1 MAETLEELTLI
12 TDPVVT
18 DSTFAQKMDKTNSLL
33 AALVRENAPE
43 TVDWLMLEEYAHEGI
58 FGDLYS
64 YGDMFVD
71 TWKDK
76 ISNTEYS
83 FPWRLNHIGQYKLG
97 DGEVLANRPCLQ
109 LHHTTPFGIQFSH
122 QRAITSVMYK
132 VTTSLASG
140 AKYYFK
146 RTSDWLQ
153 FTSPS
158 GGVAVGY
165 WLGYRGGKVEVYDSK
180 GNFVSTLSTSVVTS
194 SSSLQ
199 GTSLGDAPTMPAK
212 EYYFT
217 LGSNWGKA
225 IAGSV
230 VSFNLTTTLTFGQKV
245 YGCYDMYSSSMSSY
259 KIWTCDA
266 SGATPIESSLATGTS
281 TAGTNMG
288 VLNYSARNGNGDYLM
303 NSMQEVSYGWN
314 RWKTSAFRQW
324 LNSSAGQGAW
334 WKPQDVFDIAPNE
347 LTTRA
352 GFLSGCS
359 EAMLSAI
366 KTVEVKT
373 LVNTVQD
380 GTRPDYDI
388 TYDKVFLPSLDEMY
402 IESNDS
408 SYPEADVHEYW
419 KRRSGRETRFAKGGT
434 YPELIHYSTANTSS
448 AQYVRLRSCNRGY
461 AYNTWHVNPS
471 GSVNNGNAY
480 NSTAGCPLVVL

>member
-12 TDPVVT
+12 TEPVVT

-76 ISNTEYS
+76 IANTDYS
-83 FPWRLNHIGQYKLG
+83 FPWRLNHIGQYKLR
-97 DGEVLANRPCLQ
+97 DGEVLTNRPCLQ

-132 VTTSLASG
+132 VTTTLASG
-140 AKYYFK
+140 GTYYFK

-165 WLGYRGGKVEVYDSK
+165 WLGYRDGKVEVYDNK
-180 GNFVSTLSTSVVTS
+180 GNFVQALSTSTVTS
-194 SSSLQ
+194 SSSLK
-199 GTSLGDAPTMPAK
+199 GTSLGDAPTMPAG

-217 LGSNWGKA
+217 FNSSWGNAVLGQS
-225 IAGSV
+225 
-230 VSFNLTTTLTFGQKV
+230 VSFTLTTPLTFGQKIC
-245 YGCYDMYSSSMSSY
+245 GCYLMADYTRDKW
-259 KIWTCDA
+259 KIYTYDTD
-266 SGATPIESSLATGTS
+266 GKTTIESGLTISDS
-281 TAGTNMG
+281 TAGTYLG
-288 VLNYSARNGNGDYLM
+288 LM
-303 NSMQEVSYGWN
+303 NANYRTAGDNYIVNSEQEVGYGWN
-314 RWKTSAFRQW
+314 RWKTSAYRQW

-359 EAMLSAI
+359 EAMLNAI

-408 SYPEADVHEYW
+408 GYPEADVHEYW
-419 KRRSGRETRFAKGGT
+419 KRRSGRETRFAKYGT
-434 YPELIHYSTANTSS
+434 YPELIQYSTANTSS
-448 AQYVRLRSCNRGY
+448 AQYVRLRSCGRGL
-461 AYNTWHVNPS
+461 ACVAWCVLPS
-471 GSVNNGNAY
+471 GLVGYSGAGDSY
-480 NSTAGCPLVVL
+480 AGCPLVVL